1 MLRRIS
7 PFPILI
13 SLVAL
18 IGVLVV
24 FGPAERTLGTHVRVV
39 YLHGAW
45 VWTALAGFAAAALTG
60 AVGLLFRNPRIQTWS
75 ASLGRAATVF
85 WVTYLPISLVAMQQ
99 NWNGLFL
106 EEPRWRIGLDFA
118 VAAVLLQAGLYV
130 VARPAW
136 ACWLNLAF
144 FGGLVL
150 ALVNA
155 QQVMHPAS
163 AIVGSPSVAIRAYF
177 GLLVCLCLLA
187 GWQLAR
193 WFLRNSP

>member
-7 PFPILI
+7 PLPILF
-13 SLVAL
+13 SLVVL
-18 IGVLVV
+18 IGALVII
-24 FGPAERTLGTHVRVV
+24 GPAERTLGTHVRVV

-45 VWTALAGFAAAALTG
+45 VWTALAGFGAAALTG
-60 AVGLLFRNPRIQTWS
+60 ALGLVFRSQRIQTWS
-75 ASLGRAATVF
+75 MSLARAATVF
-85 WVTYLPISLVAMQQ
+85 WVTYLPISLIAMQQ

-118 VAAVLLQAGLYV
+118 VASVLLQTGLLV
-130 VARPAW
+130 IARPAW
-136 ACWLNLAF
+136 ASWLNLAF
-144 FGGLVL
+144 FGGLVF

-163 AIVGSPSVAIRAYF
+163 PIVDSPSVTIRAYF
-177 GLLVCLCLLA
+177 AVLVCLCLMA

-193 WFLRNSP
+193 WFQRNSP